1 MKNLQVVLA
10 LLVSFTISVWAQQ
23 QQGVR
28 YTVKTGD
35 TLYKLASVYGVS
47 VDDIKLQNPA
57 IVGNK
62 LNVGEVITLPPGSN
76 AGAQQGQTGMVYASV
91 PTKPTGQTTVFLNND
106 AIANANATQMPM
118 ANKNA
123 EEPIARAVTDILAQ
137 PIANIPAAT
146 KSVRGN
152 AAATEPVAYATIAT
166 NATANTTNP
175 APKITNQPPAATATP
190 PATTTTTTYT
200 KLKPVKHK
208 VKEKETLY
216 SIAKLYS
223 QPMATL
229 QNWNNLTDSNIKTGQ
244 EIIIDWIMPTGVAL
258 VALELAEAKADPA
271 ASSIPPFQKKY
282 MEFETDTTGQYR
294 LKFQTGAA
302 TWFDDSGEKS
312 SSGNLYCLH
321 KNAPPK
327 TVVKVTNPINSRS
340 VYLMVIEKLPDTPQN
355 DNVLLSMT
363 LSAAKRLSI
372 TNDKLIVESRYY
384 MPR

>member
-1 MKNLQVVLA
+1 MKKLQVVLA
-10 LLVSFTISVWAQQ
+10 FLVSFTISVWAQQ
-23 QQGVR
+23 QQGVP

-62 LNVGEVITLPPGSN
+62 LNVGEVITLPAGSN
-76 AGAQQGQTGMVYASV
+76 AATQQGQTGMVYASV
-91 PTKPTGQTTVFLNND
+91 PTQTTGQSTVFLNTD
-106 AIANANATQMPM
+106 AIANANAAQMPM
-118 ANKNA
+118 ANKTP

-137 PIANIPAAT
+137 PVANVQAAT

-152 AAATEPVAYATIAT
+152 AAAAEPVTYATIAT
-166 NATANTTNP
+166 NAAANTTTP
-175 APKITNQPPAATATP
+175 APKVNNQPPAATTTP
-190 PATTTTTTYT
+190 QNATTYT

-216 SIAKLYS
+216 SIAKLYN

-229 QNWNNLTDSNIKTGQ
+229 QNWNNLADSSIKTGQ
-244 EIIIDWIMPTGVAL
+244 EIIIDWIMPTGEAL

-327 TVVKVTNPINSRS
+327 TVVKVTNPINGRS

-372 TNDKLIVESRYY
+372 TNDKLVVESRYY